1 MRCPTIKQYLA
12 VNPSLLRLRKH
23 RSSTMLIRPRVAKEH
38 PVRDTA
44 LVPKKKPFRSKHES
58 LAPLIRTQTSRAVR
72 KPNAMEEVKAP
83 LIRTRTS
90 RAVHKPNTLE
100 GEKVR
105 KITLSFN
112 EPEKEVKAPFRKPNA
127 LEGEKVRKIRL
138 FFDEPALIRK
148 HITRAARKPNALE
161 GEKVR
166 KITLSFNEPEK
177 EVIPRKVIDDTL
189 DWKPV
194 LRDATEVS
202 SEVRG
207 EDETSSDEVTS
218 WLDELDGLVSQNTPG
233 VTTKTGFSQ
242 SSPHSLPRYS
252 AKPPASSWKPILT
265 RQSLEYSKLSFSTWS
280 RKAAKRC
287 YAIAAVSKH

>member
-1 MRCPTIKQYLA
+1 MATKQRLRAVLDVRRASRLCWRCALNLSRYNSTSATNTDQSSKSMNTALRIRRIDSPMRCPTIKQYLA

-90 RAVHKPNTLE
+90 RAVHKPNT
-100 GEKVR
+100 
-105 KITLSFN
+105 
-112 EPEKEVKAPFRKPNA
+112 
-127 LEGEKVRKIRL
+127 
-138 FFDEPALIRK
+138 
-148 HITRAARKPNALE
+148 LE